1 VLTRDGFLYIL
12 SPDTDDLATHPD
24 VVAAIFKWSAERS
37 SAAVKTAAAAAPA
50 TPAESYYAA
59 AGHQPQLPPPPLPP
73 HIMSM
78 AAAMAA
84 NVSDMLA
91 DGDGGDMHASH
102 TPEDAAAAAAAHPA
116 GTAMAAVGAPAARAL
131 ERARRAAAPPSVV
144 FPMTATTKLTFAPS
158 VHTDAFEVSDSTGF
172 FGFTNKLLL
181 RATSSEDMVDWVLAC
196 NGAIDLVNLGT
207 AAAATG
213 GEP

>member
-1 VLTRDGFLYIL
+1 M
-12 SPDTDDLATHPD
+12 LA
-24 VVAAIFKWSAERS
+24 A
-37 SAAVKTAAAAAPA
+37 AAAAAPSA
-50 TPAESYYAA
+50 SPADAYYAA

-73 HIMSM
+73 HLRSM

-84 NVSDMLA
+84 NVGDLLA
-91 DGDGGDMHASH
+91 DGDDAHASH

-116 GTAMAAVGAPAARAL
+116 GTAMAAVGAPAIRAI

-144 FPMTATTKLTFAPS
+144 FPMTSTTKLTFAPS

-196 NGAIDLVNLGT
+196 NGALDLVGLGT
-207 AAAATG
+207 AAAASG

>member
-12 SPDTDDLATHPD
+12 SPETDDLATHPD

-91 DGDGGDMHASH
+91 DGDGEAAHAH

-144 FPMTATTKLTFAPS
+144 FPMTASTKLTFAPS
-158 VHTDAFEVSDSTGF
+158 VHTDAFEVADTTGF
-172 FGFTNKLLL
+172 FGFTNKVLL
-181 RATSSEDMVDWVLAC
+181 RATSAEDMVDWVLAC